1 MVVTAL
7 GANAVVA
14 VVVRE
19 TELLA
24 DEDRKGERERGLKGR
39 NESPSGAGTRGEDR
53 GGRVDRDCDVC
64 VVCVTA

>member
-24 DEDRKGERERGLKGR
+24 DGEKSREIF
-39 NESPSGAGTRGEDR
+39 EGEE
-53 GGRVDRDCDVC
+53 
-64 VVCVTA
+64 